1 VKSYCNNSV
10 EYDPKLIH
18 PLIEQLTL
26 AWTNDHANSPA
37 KNKLWRHEWLKH
49 GSCGLDIEAIDTE
62 FKYFSKALEWHGRYP
77 FFKYL
82 QQSGI
87 LPGFDH
93 QIQDVIKALNT
104 GLGGKSPALT
114 CRKYSDF
121 NNPILSQIKLCFDKS
136 MTLVDC
142 YSVMPW
148 NKVFDSC
155 PTGGLV
161 FYPRYEQNNKK
172 VENAGKTDLIKQT
185 LLLLQIFSGVIVGLL
200 IGLCVLSW
208 SGFMLTK
215 RFGRLRILLNPWSV
229 VGSAPDT
236 PLPPGTESD
245 PLLNTIPEVVETGTY
260 EYL

>member
-1 VKSYCNNSV
+1 M
-10 EYDPKLIH
+10 
-18 PLIEQLTL
+18 
-26 AWTNDHANSPA
+26 
-37 KNKLWRHEWLKH
+37 
-49 GSCGLDIEAIDTE
+49 
-62 FKYFSKALEWHGRYP
+62 EWHGRYP

-215 RFGRLRILLNPWSV
+215 RFGRLRKLLNPWSV